1 MNWSVW
7 APSST
12 PEHPA
17 PVGWE
22 LVPAAES
29 ASVES
34 KDGLTDGLSAK
45 MVGMHRSRLLV
56 VLVSTAL
63 FAGACGGGAG
73 GAADQ
78 VVQPG
83 PTATTTAPETTL
95 RATTTALPADSS
107 IAPSTLPIADVVQLG
122 GDGLGIV
129 TFGAEPEAAIA
140 AATAVFGEPT
150 EDTGWSDPLTVSTCA
165 GTQVRR
171 VSWGSLSLYFGD
183 ESPVAQGTP
192 HLFAYSYGTAD
203 DLEGAPVGLATPEGI
218 GLGSTVEFLR
228 AAYPEVV
235 VEPGEEGIIE
245 PNFFLSDVL
254 SGRLTGGG
262 DADLVT
268 VIIGGDAC
276 GV

>member
-1 MNWSVW
+1 
-7 APSST
+7 
-12 PEHPA
+12 
-17 PVGWE
+17 
-22 LVPAAES
+22 
-29 ASVES
+29 
-34 KDGLTDGLSAK
+34 
-45 MVGMHRSRLLV
+45 MHRNRRLLAFIA
-56 VLVSTAL
+56 TAL
-63 FAGACGGGAG
+63 VAGACGGDASDS
-73 GAADQ
+73 ADEPIQ
-78 VVQPG
+78 AV
-83 PTATTTAPETTL
+83 TIATTVAQTSVVE
-95 RATTTALPADSS
+95 ATVPASS
-107 IAPSTLPIADVVQLG
+107 IATGTLPIADVVQLG

-140 AATAVFGEPT
+140 AVTAVLGEPT

-183 ESPVAQGTP
+183 ESPVTQGTP

-203 DLEGAPVGLATPEGI
+203 DLEGAPVGLSTPEGI

-228 AAYPEVV
+228 AAYAAVA

-245 PNFFLSDVL
+245 PNFFVSDVL